1 MYFSPLPN
9 FKDFLSPFKKR
20 VYNNSKLLK
29 PWVKDGEIAGWLSR
43 SAWSLVLIAL
53 WKRKL
58 LNNEN
63 KINIWIPDFF
73 CNSSLDILRKTEEN
87 IVFYNVKDDMEPD
100 YNSCREKALISP
112 PDIFLFVHY
121 FGKPFDSAS
130 AKQFCSRY
138 NSWLIEDAVHA
149 TIPNSSIGKFGD
161 FIIYSPHKI
170 FPVPNGSILVIRK
183 KGPGLINI
191 DSNYFISDQKMWL
204 KTLEQF
210 IIKKNIKLKS
220 NILFLLIWFFKRFA
234 QKTGLN
240 RQSILSYKENL
251 DHKENKTYSFI
262 NPQVSS
268 LSLKI
273 IRNHINDITKINL
286 QRIKNNKIWNY
297 YISKSFSNK
306 LDKEFLLNLDN
317 EIDYSPYMSIF
328 KFEKK
333 SIKNI
338 FNQLQQKNIK
348 ITTWPDLPPEIKK
361 NKFAYKNAWNLRHS
375 YFYIPCHQSISPNS
389 FYEIMKD
396 YKLNNKNHN
405 NIFFEKNKVSRIE
418 WHNLLSKVNKSNLL
432 QSWAYVSAKSS
443 TEGWRV
449 SRLVFKNKISA
460 LAIVSVLEKKILGL
474 KIIRVNRGPLFMPNT
489 KSDEKEIILKKILDF
504 GKISKMT
511 LLSIS
516 PEINLNGKNISFL
529 ISNNVK
535 LFKIKTWTSICVNIS
550 SDLDVLKSNL
560 TSKWR
565 NKLNISF
572 KNNLKI
578 ESGYSSELM
587 SWLLDKY
594 SMSMKEKSFKGI
606 SISLFKNIYNQKQY
620 DNRLLFFRVSK
631 DGEPLSGLCIACH
644 GCSATYLIGWTGE
657 KGRNLKANH
666 FQLWHVLKKLKKI
679 NIKSIDL
686 GGIDKD
692 ETPGITEFK
701 LGIGGQKYS
710 IAGEGWKYN

>member
-1 MYFSPLPN
+1 MYFSPLPK

-20 VYNNSKLLK
+20 IENDSKLLK
-29 PWVKDGEIAGWLSR
+29 PWIKDGEMAGWISR

-58 LNNEN
+58 SSNEN

-73 CNSSLDILRKTEEN
+73 CNSSLEILRKTGEN
-87 IVFYNVKDDMEPD
+87 IVFYNVKNDFEPD
-100 YNSCREKALISP
+100 YNICRDKALTTP

-121 FGKPFDSAS
+121 FGKSFDSAN
-130 AKQFCSRY
+130 AKQFCLRY

-149 TIPNSSIGKFGD
+149 TVPHSSIGKFGD

-183 KGPGLINI
+183 KGPGLIDI
-191 DSNYFISDQKMWL
+191 CSNDFMNNQNKWFEI
-204 KTLEQF
+204 LEQF
-210 IIKKNIKLKS
+210 IITKNIKIKF
-220 NILFLLIWFFKRFA
+220 NILFLFIWYFKRFA
-234 QKTGLN
+234 QKIGFN
-240 RQSILSYKENL
+240 RQSILSFKENL
-251 DHKENKTYSFI
+251 DYNEIKTSSFI
-262 NPQVSS
+262 NPMVSS

-273 IRNHINDITKINL
+273 IKNHINNIPNINL

-297 YISKSFSNK
+297 YISKFFSNE
-306 LDKEFLLNLDN
+306 LDKDFFSNLGD
-317 EIDYSPYMSIF
+317 EIDYNPYLSIF
-328 KFEKK
+328 KFEKQ
-333 SIKNI
+333 SVENI
-338 FNQLQQKNIK
+338 FNKLQKKIK

-361 NKFAYKNAWNLRHS
+361 NKLDYKNAWNLRHS

-389 FYEIMKD
+389 FYKIMKE
-396 YKLNNKNHN
+396 YKLEKKNS
-405 NIFFEKNKVSRIE
+405 IFFEKNKVSRSE
-418 WHNLLSKVNKSNLL
+418 WHNLLMKVSKSNLL

-443 TEGWRV
+443 VEGWRV
-449 SRLVFKNKISA
+449 SRLVFRNKKSI
-460 LAIVSVLEKKILGL
+460 LAIVSILEKKILGL
-474 KIIRVNRGPLFMPNT
+474 KIVRVNRGPLFMPNT
-489 KSDEKEIILKKILDF
+489 NSDEKEIILKKILDF

-516 PEINLNGKNISFL
+516 PEINLDGKNISFL

-535 LFKIKTWTSICVNIS
+535 LFKIKTWTSIWVNLG

-565 NKLNISF
+565 NKLNISI
-572 KNNLKI
+572 KNNLTI
-578 ESGYSSELM
+578 ESGSNSELM
-587 SWLLDKY
+587 SWLLEKY
-594 SMSMKEKSFKGI
+594 SLSMKEKFFKGI
-606 SISLFKNIYNQKQY
+606 SISLFKNIYSQMQD
-620 DNRLLFFRVSK
+620 DNSLLFFRVSK

-657 KGRNLKANH
+657 KGRNFKANH
-666 FQLWHVLKKLKKI
+666 FQLWHVLNELKKI
-679 NIKSIDL
+679 NIKYIDL
-686 GGIDKD
+686 GGIDYD